1 MLNENQKKKT
11 QGPWLCLIAVGW
23 LNFQQVTRQEPFH
36 HFTLEN
42 EFSSLTVG
50 LLYSILALN
59 TVARVLLINCKVHHA
74 TFLLRTLQ
82 KLPDS
87 LVIKAKALSRA
98 GTRVR

>member
-1 MLNENQKKKT
+1 MALPDSCGMAQLSAGYQART
-11 QGPWLCLIAVGW
+11 LS
-23 LNFQQVTRQEPFH
+23 PFYPG
-36 HFTLEN
+36 N